1 QISRNYFHG
10 NGVSGDASMHNAYT
24 EAIGTVYE
32 YNYFGQPVN
41 GTAGDNIKD
50 RSAGI
55 VVRYNYLEGGTY
67 AISLRDP
74 ESNGAHEHAAVDSLG
89 DKLTKH
95 AFVYGN
101 LFRLRGSS
109 SMMIG
114 HGDGVA
120 YGGGGQYRH
129 GNLFFYGNKVISEF
143 NYEMYHR
150 DATTLFQMLNE
161 RDPATVTAIN
171 NLFYAKGATAGAKA
185 APFSIFWWQGKANFQ
200 NNWINTAFDLA
211 NPNWGGHSGN
221 TFVGSKFNGAG
232 LGGLTADTT
241 SSPGFV
247 NLSGGDFS
255 PATGSVFTK
264 LKGALPSDI
273 TARGLSPV
281 DVPVQFPPL
290 VSK

>member
-1 QISRNYFHG
+1 SVNGEAGQSRWLQISRNYFHG

-101 LFRLRGSS
+101 LFR
-109 SMMIG
+109 
-114 HGDGVA
+114 
-120 YGGGGQYRH
+120 
-129 GNLFFYGNKVISEF
+129 
-143 NYEMYHR
+143 
-150 DATTLFQMLNE
+150 
-161 RDPATVTAIN
+161 
-171 NLFYAKGATAGAKA
+171 
-185 APFSIFWWQGKANFQ
+185 
-200 NNWINTAFDLA
+200 
-211 NPNWGGHSGN
+211 
-221 TFVGSKFNGAG
+221 
-232 LGGLTADTT
+232 
-241 SSPGFV
+241 
-247 NLSGGDFS
+247 
-255 PATGSVFTK
+255 
-264 LKGALPSDI
+264 
-273 TARGLSPV
+273 
-281 DVPVQFPPL
+281 
-290 VSK
+290 